1 MTIKTESLHANK
13 GSRTLSR
20 ATLETLLVF
29 LMSYTILF
37 IGISLTPTYFDEGL
51 ILTGAVRVLA
61 GQIPHHDFY
70 DLYGPGQV
78 YALAGL
84 FRLFG
89 ESILVERLYDLF
101 LKALIGA
108 LVYKTVLSYCR
119 RSIAI
124 WAALVSLLWF
134 FGLNEMAGNPIV
146 PAALLNLV
154 ASILILPVF
163 LRPVSAKR
171 MLAAGAVAGIAALV
185 RYDTGMA
192 LFGIQASVIAIAIYL
207 RISGIKDRLRAFIST
222 FRPYLIGFAAVT
234 LSALSYYLSRAPIYD
249 FVFDVFI
256 YPGKYYY
263 RGRNLPLPGIHLKG
277 LDKLGVYFAAAIICI
292 SLYIAVTDRSRTSKM
307 DASIS
312 PTTKQGVRGFLITF
326 GLLAL
331 AMYCKGIVR
340 ISLIHMYLSILPSL
354 LLIAVLFQHRMTF
367 TRPIRICITLIG
379 SLFVM
384 AAGLSSLREIRTLHI
399 YQAFL
404 PENIWLS
411 ARGTLPEIKA
421 TWCKNDNPL
430 TRGICFFPDNDHI
443 QTIEFIRS
451 HTRPDQKLFV
461 GLTRTDIVFANDNI
475 IYFASQ
481 RLPATKWSHFDP
493 YLQSTYEIQAQMIQE
508 FEATKP
514 LYMVLDSEY
523 DSTREPNGSSQSTG
537 VTLLDEYIHSK
548 YQKVETFGEFF
559 IWQRI
564 RTP

>member
-1 MTIKTESLHANK
+1 MTIKTESLRINERSRAL
-13 GSRTLSR
+13 SRT
-20 ATLETLLVF
+20 TLETLLVF

-37 IGISLTPTYFDEGL
+37 IGMSLTPTYFDEGL
-51 ILTGAVRVLA
+51 ILTGAMRVVA

-108 LVYKTVLSYCR
+108 LVYKTALSYCR

-124 WAALVSLLWF
+124 CAALVSLLWF

-154 ASILILPVF
+154 ASILVLPVF
-163 LRPVSAKR
+163 LRPISAKR
-171 MLAAGAVAGIAALV
+171 MLAAGAIVGVAALV
-185 RYDTGMA
+185 RYDTGIA

-207 RISGIKDRLRAFIST
+207 RVSGIKDRLRAFIST
-222 FRPYLIGFAAVT
+222 FWPYLIGFAAVT

-277 LDKLGVYFAAAIICI
+277 LDKLGVYFAATIICI
-292 SLYIAVTDRSRTSKM
+292 SLYIAVTYRSRTSRM
-307 DASIS
+307 GAS
-312 PTTKQGVRGFLITF
+312 TATAKQRLRGFLITF

-331 AMYCKGIVR
+331 AMYFKGIVR

-367 TRPIRICITLIG
+367 TRPIRICITLVG
-379 SLFVM
+379 SLFVLT
-384 AAGLSSLREIRTLHI
+384 AGLSSLREIRTLHI

-411 ARGTLPEIKA
+411 ARGALPEIKA
-421 TWCKNDNPL
+421 TWCKNENPL
-430 TRGICFFPDNDHI
+430 TRGVCFFPDNDHI

-451 HTRPDQKLFV
+451 HTHPDQKLFV

-475 IYFASQ
+475 IYFGSQ

-493 YLQSTYEIQAQMIQE
+493 YLQSTDEIQAQMIQE
-508 FEATKP
+508 FEATEP
-514 LYMVLDSEY
+514 QYVVLDSEY

-537 VTLLDEYIHSK
+537 VTLLDEYIRSK